1 MLPEFVALSDG
12 NENDRVQGRK
22 FTFPAG
28 SIVAFYQGYND
39 YRWFGQPTKQ
49 GVSFVTRL
57 RPNAV
62 YKVLE
67 RKSVDKRK
75 GITSGQRYTFL
86 TNNFSFC
93 AATIAAIYKDRWQ
106 VDLFF
111 KAIKQNLKIKA
122 FVGSSRNAILTQ
134 TCYLP

>member
-1 MLPEFVALSDG
+1 
-12 NENDRVQGRK
+12 
-22 FTFPAG
+22 
-28 SIVAFYQGYND
+28 
-39 YRWFGQPTKQ
+39 
-49 GVSFVTRL
+49 
-57 RPNAV
+57 
-62 YKVLE
+62 VLE
-67 RKSVDKRK
+67 RKSVGKRK

-93 AATIAAIYKDRWQ
+93 AATITAIYKDRWQ

-111 KAIKQNLKIKA
+111 KAIKQNLKIRA